1 MTGAK
6 LSYRKITERIAGKL
20 NLLEAYLFYCLAL
33 KSDCYTMKSYIKQEN
48 LATFYGIKKVDQ
60 IREWLHKFKELNLI
74 QINKYEAKG
83 KHGTFDRCA
92 YILNTEHF
100 VFISNKLYDEPISK
114 QLKGFLILLKCKCLN
129 GSNTCKYTQTELAEE
144 LNISRSTVSRYLEQA
159 EKMGYI
165 KRDDK
170 GIHLK
175 DKKMFI
181 ITSETIFAII
191 KNYYPEILR
200 FKRQMCSQLIK
211 RENCKDAILFLLYFI
226 INIGSSKPIRF
237 GAFYVYPQL
246 KNIGT

>member
-92 YILNTEHF
+92 YILNTE
-100 VFISNKLYDEPISK
+100 
-114 QLKGFLILLKCKCLN
+114 LL
-129 GSNTCKYTQTELAEE
+129 
-144 LNISRSTVSRYLEQA
+144 R
-159 EKMGYI
+159 
-165 KRDDK
+165 
-170 GIHLK
+170 
-175 DKKMFI
+175 
-181 ITSETIFAII
+181 
-191 KNYYPEILR
+191 
-200 FKRQMCSQLIK
+200 
-211 RENCKDAILFLLYFI
+211 
-226 INIGSSKPIRF
+226 
-237 GAFYVYPQL
+237 
-246 KNIGT
+246 